1 MCAAVAG
8 YHEVEKEPNFLPG
21 IRERRGRGKT
31 IAITIRSVATFST
44 FREYVLRCCAT
55 THVHL
60 FLVFYVYNLLQVE

>member
-1 MCAAVAG
+1 MCAVAG
-8 YHEVEKEPNFLPG
+8 YHEVEKELNFLPG

-44 FREYVLRCCAT
+44 FRESCA

-60 FLVFYVYNLLQVE
+60 FLVFYMYNLLQVE